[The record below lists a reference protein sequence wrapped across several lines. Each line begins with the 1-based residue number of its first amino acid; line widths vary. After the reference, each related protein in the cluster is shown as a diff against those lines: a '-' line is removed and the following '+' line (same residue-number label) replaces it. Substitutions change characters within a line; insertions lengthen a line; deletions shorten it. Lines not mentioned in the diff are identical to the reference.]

1 MATLVVVPCGMAKI
15 WDRYPD
21 AGPTPARAVYTGS
34 PFMVNREYAETFAD
48 RWVILSAK
56 YGFIDPGF
64 IIPENYNVTFN
75 DPGTDPIP
83 VEELRRQVK
92 EKGLDHFVMV
102 VALGSVTYAGKV
114 AAAFAGTQAKV
125 CAPTGGLPIGKMMG
139 AERAAI
145 DSGRAFNC

>member
-21 AGPTPARAVYTGS
+21 AGPTPARAAYTGS
-34 PFMVNREYAETFAD
+34 PFKVNREYAEAFAD

-56 YGFIDPGF
+56 YGFIEPGF

-75 DPGTDPIP
+75 DPGTAPICLD
-83 VEELRRQVK
+83 ELRRQVE
-92 EKGLDHFVMV
+92 EKALDHFVTV
-102 VALGSVTYAGKV
+102 VALGSLTYADKV
-114 AAAFAGTQAKV
+114 AAAFAGKQSKV

-139 AERAAI
+139 AVRAAI